1 MMASSLY
8 NIFKILKY
16 PPITHM
22 KVEQLGKQ
30 LPMHKVK
37 YDKMSGNQ
45 IWNLWCKHDIQTC
58 NVQIK
63 NLKPMLLSVKR
74 LLLKQYNSLVG

>member
-1 MMASSLY
+1 MASSLY

-45 IWNLWCKHDIQTC
+45 I
-58 NVQIK
+58 
-63 NLKPMLLSVKR
+63 
-74 LLLKQYNSLVG
+74 

>member
-1 MMASSLY
+1 MANSLY

-37 YDKMSGNQ
+37 YDKMSGNWWPKFETFHVNM
-45 IWNLWCKHDIQTC
+45 IYKLAMYK
-58 NVQIK
+58 
-63 NLKPMLLSVKR
+63 
-74 LLLKQYNSLVG
+74 